1 MIYDDLE
8 IEDKIEDIPV
18 QNLLAVV
25 ENSKV
30 KDFLL
35 AGNCRCN
42 IENLKTGNRFT
53 YKIKRS
59 KDVKH
64 MYFVYVES
72 GLGDIYGG
80 YFYVNANVFDY
91 RKGEKGKLDIEDVR
105 IKALLY
111 VLNKAPHLPSN
122 VIVEH
127 TGHCGRCDGKLDD
140 LDSIKC
146 GICSLCRETLENI
159 KNK

>member
-91 RKGEKGKLDIEDVR
+91 RKDVKSITLPKSLTKIHR
-105 IKALLY
+105 GAFIGCKSLTEIIIDPEHPGMVMHDDVLYDREMTTLLLY
-111 VLNKAPHLPSN
+111 P
-122 VIVEH
+122 
-127 TGHCGRCDGKLDD
+127 T
-140 LDSIKC
+140 
-146 GICSLCRETLENI
+146 
-159 KNK
+159 

>member
-1 MIYDDLE
+1 MINNGDFDLV
-8 IEDKIEDIPV
+8 EDIHI
-18 QNLLAVV
+18 QHLSAVV
-25 ENSKV
+25 DNQKV
-30 KDFLL
+30 KDYLL
-35 AGNCRCN
+35 GGNCRCN

-64 MYFVYVES
+64 MFFVYVES

-91 RKGEKGKLDIEDVR
+91 RLGKSGKLDKEDIR

-111 VLNKAPHLPSN
+111 VLNKAPYLPSN

-127 TGHCGRCDGKLDD
+127 TGHCGRCGKKLDD

-159 KNK
+159 K